1 MKKHPLAIGIAGGIV
16 GTLLVGFAVWLTV
29 AYTGVYNVAAS
40 DMHFDA
46 VRWTFDTTMH
56 RSVSSRADEVELPE
70 SFSEELI
77 AEGAGYYSE
86 SCVYCHGAPGQE
98 PTEWSRGMRPEP
110 PHLVE
115 AATEWTTEE
124 IYWIAENGIK
134 MTGMPAFG
142 SHHGPEEIAAIA
154 AFVSQLPGLSPEGY
168 AALTGGTQGRQ
179 GQLAGTE

>member
-1 MKKHPLAIGIAGGIV
+1 M
-16 GTLLVGFAVWLTV
+16 
-29 AYTGVYNVAAS
+29 
-40 DMHFDA
+40 
-46 VRWTFDTTMH
+46 
-56 RSVSSRADEVELPE
+56 ELPE

-142 SHHGPEEIAAIA
+142 SYHGPEEIAAIA

-168 AALTGGTQGRQ
+168 AAHSP
-179 GQLAGTE
+179 